1 MKPMFI
7 SVGYKSILD
16 IVVEIALR
24 TTKDHKQPEP
34 LFLGD
39 LRSSLSKISS
49 NLMKNCFNRKN
60 YFFTYHYIKINLDEK
75 FEF

>member
-34 LFLGD
+34 LFLAD
-39 LRSSLSKISS
+39 NLS
-49 NLMKNCFNRKN
+49 RKE
-60 YFFTYHYIKINLDEK
+60 I
-75 FEF
+75 